1 MSDKEKLNTVL
12 FAMLGNDALVSRWW
26 DSPNRHWDM
35 QTPNKIW
42 EESREGKIEVIRYIL
57 NQASR

>member
-26 DSPNRHWDM
+26 DIPNRHWDM
-35 QTPNKIW
+35 QTPNQVWKEC
-42 EESREGKIEVIRYIL
+42 EEGRVEVIRYIL
-57 NQASR
+57 SHAYR